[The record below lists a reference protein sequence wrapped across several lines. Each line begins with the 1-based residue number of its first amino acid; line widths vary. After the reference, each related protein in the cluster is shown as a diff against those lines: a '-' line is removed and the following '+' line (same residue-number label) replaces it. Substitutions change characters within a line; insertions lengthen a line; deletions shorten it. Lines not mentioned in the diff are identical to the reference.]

1 MLLERSRRYAAL
13 FMAVGCLFTGGC
25 KSKSACVKNGAVVT
39 VAGSHPHEV
48 TIPAEH
54 IARGVGG
61 VYPVRGQTGH
71 SHVIHL
77 SDAEMRQL
85 AAGTPVQTRTS
96 SVDAHVHEVEVS
108 CKE

>member
-1 MLLERSRRYAAL
+1 
-13 FMAVGCLFTGGC
+13 MA
-25 KSKSACVKNGAVVT
+25 

-54 IARGVGG
+54 IERGVGG
-61 VYPVRGQTGH
+61 VYPVRGQADH

-85 AAGTPVQTRTS
+85 KAGTSVQTRTS
-96 SVDAHVHEVEVS
+96 SVNAHVHEVEVS
-108 CKE
+108 CKQ